1 MHGLLSCLLLAL
13 ATDRAAFIDWTS
25 YEDFLFSAADPEGRL
40 GMPPWHELFSLPGR
54 RWQAW
59 DARHAPQLLAKQRR
73 GDVMALDMRARDTI
87 RKLATEDPTSWNA
100 SVVELRGLYQ
110 SFIPLLVHVNPHLRA
125 KLAGW
130 YDDDAFRQLFCALL
144 QPSEAVVRDTKEL
157 LSRHGRPM
165 VGVHL
170 RTTALNKG
178 HVHSS
183 WTAQRRLLDCT
194 MATMAR
200 STVARPPV
208 FIAADTE
215 LARRRA
221 RTFFEQRGLE
231 VIASEPQG
239 NRSGA
244 GQSFGSRMAALVDM
258 LLLASCSELFVH
270 ERSTFSSTAYGIAGR
285 RPYMVA
291 PWDGL
296 NCKQQPSAEPCA
308 HSVRTARGLVSR
320 LLGGGRSSNTTLPA
334 SVSYQ
339 LKCN

>member
-1 MHGLLSCLLLAL
+1 MERVRR
-13 ATDRAAFIDWTS
+13 RAA
-25 YEDFLFSAADPEGRL
+25 
-40 GMPPWHELFSLPGR
+40 
-54 RWQAW
+54 
-59 DARHAPQLLAKQRR
+59 
-73 GDVMALDMRARDTI
+73 RA
-87 RKLATEDPTSWNA
+87 
-100 SVVELRGLYQ
+100 VQ
-110 SFIPLLVHVNPHLRA
+110 SFIQLLVHVNPHLRA

-130 YDDDAFRQLFCALL
+130 YDDDAFRRLFCALL

-194 MATMAR
+194 MATVAR

-231 VIASEPQG
+231 VIASEP
-239 NRSGA
+239 A
-244 GQSFGSRMAALVDM
+244 GQPLWSRPKLWLSHGGARGHALAGK
-258 LLLASCSELFVH
+258 LLRALCARALDLLEYRLRH
-270 ERSTFSSTAYGIAGR
+270 R
-285 RPYMVA
+285 RPSPVH
-291 PWDGL
+291 GRSL
-296 NCKQQPSAEPCA
+296 GRLELQQATQRRAVRALGEDSAWPRQQASWRRSQLKHHSSRKRLLPVEMQLKCAHGHPCA
-308 HSVRTARGLVSR
+308 HVHRGPTA
-320 LLGGGRSSNTTLPA
+320 SSQA
-334 SVSYQ
+334 RQSIQVWIRA
-339 LKCN
+339 